1 VVLLAHSWGSVLG
14 TRYAAGHPE
23 KVSAYVAVAPVVDK
37 RRQDRLSHQ
46 FAMEEARRRGDRQVV
61 EQLQAM
67 GSMPRSVDHELALGR
82 IVERYGGMFHRNRL
96 STSKL
101 IWAAL
106 QTDEADIGDLV
117 RFGRGNR
124 FSLERLWP
132 EYSQVDLRG
141 ITSFAMPVFFLVG
154 RDDRH
159 VPSVVAAEH
168 FGTIQA
174 PLKRLVW
181 FETSAHNPPFEQP
194 QQFVSV
200 LTDQVLP
207 LVRQSRP
214 RAVSPGMG
222 VPCDAT
228 VAQPPLARMAWC
240 ATPIQA
246 NRHGCEPR

>member
-1 VVLLAHSWGSVLG
+1 
-14 TRYAAGHPE
+14 
-23 KVSAYVAVAPVVDK
+23 
-37 RRQDRLSHQ
+37 
-46 FAMEEARRRGDRQVV
+46 
-61 EQLQAM
+61 
-67 GSMPRSVDHELALGR
+67 
-82 IVERYGGMFHRNRL
+82 MFHRNRL

-141 ITSFAMPVFFLVG
+141 ITSFAMPGFFLVG

-181 FETSAHNPPFEQP
+181 FETSAHNPHTL
-194 QQFVSV
+194 FVNDEERLIHCPANAQISAHS
-200 LTDQVLP
+200 L
-207 LVRQSRP
+207 QSRMQS
-214 RAVSPGMG
+214 A
-222 VPCDAT
+222 
-228 VAQPPLARMAWC
+228 
-240 ATPIQA
+240 II
-246 NRHGCEPR
+246 